1 MMEKLLK
8 DEIVRA
14 VRQVF
19 EAQLKQPVELLY
31 FAKKDNCETCDNT
44 RQLLEEVV
52 TISDKLHLST
62 YDLDDNTEDAR
73 KYNVN
78 MAPEL
83 VIAGREGD
91 TLIDYGIRMAGIP
104 SGYEF
109 SSLIQDIIMVSGRD
123 SGLKPDVRQALKKLE
138 KPVHLQVF
146 VTPT

>member
-8 DEIVRA
+8 DEIVLA

-31 FAKKDNCETCDNT
+31 FAKKDNCETCDTT

-62 YDLDDNTEDAR
+62 YDLDNNTEDAR
-73 KYNVN
+73 KYNVS

-123 SGLKPDVRQALKKLE
+123 SGLKPDVRQALKNLE
-138 KPVHLQVF
+138 KPIHLQVF
-146 VTPT
+146 VIPT

>member
-1 MMEKLLK
+1 MTEKLLK

-14 VRQVF
+14 VSQVF

-31 FAKKDNCETCDNT
+31 FVKKDNCETCDST
-44 RQLLEEVV
+44 QQLLEEVV

-62 YDLDDNTEDAR
+62 YDLDDNAEDAR

-91 TLIDYGIRMAGIP
+91 KLMDYGIRMAGIP

-123 SGLKPDVRQALKKLE
+123 SGLRPDVRRALKNLE